1 MNMKMFTTFST
12 KRNRLLMK
20 KLPYAAIAI
29 GSLILLATAFESNAR
44 DMQSSVSNITSQNP
58 EQTQPSPNTDK
69 EISAIPRHVKRI
81 QFKPGTS
88 STLIENAVVRGERDI
103 YLLKAKGGQRLHG
116 QVTSAEN
123 NAVFDVLTPNGKVVR
138 QEVKKVDMTLPGTGD
153 FQIVVGG
160 TRGNATYQLNIG
172 VD

>member
-138 QEVKKVDMTLPGTGD
+138 QEVKKVDMTLPGT
-153 FQIVVGG
+153 
-160 TRGNATYQLNIG
+160 
-172 VD
+172 